1 MHHVPHTEHM
11 DGSIGRN
18 GEAQSALD
26 KEVRGNISMG
36 VLGHALSEKLS
47 SLYVDI

>member
-18 GEAQSALD
+18 GEAQSTLD
-26 KEVRGNISMG
+26 KEGGNISIG
-36 VLGHALSEKLS
+36 VLGHALPEKLF
-47 SLYVDI
+47 SLYLDI